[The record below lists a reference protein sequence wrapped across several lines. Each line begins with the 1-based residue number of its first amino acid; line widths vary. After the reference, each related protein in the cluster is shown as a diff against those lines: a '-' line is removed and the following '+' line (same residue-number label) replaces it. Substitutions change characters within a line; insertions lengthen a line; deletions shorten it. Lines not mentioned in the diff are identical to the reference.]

1 MKNWK
6 KLVKHLLFPPI
17 YLVVLLLP
25 LAAFA
30 LTYSFLYLPETD
42 FRRIGSY
49 ALAFYTL
56 TVWCLRLPAI
66 IRFFRRFRQEN
77 PLLRRWFSDVR
88 LRVRVTLGANALWNT
103 AYGALQ
109 LGLGIYHRSTWFYT
123 LAGYYGCL
131 GILRLILMIY
141 TLAHKEETDYG
152 RELRHYRR
160 CGWAF
165 LVLNIALSARLFL
178 LLAENRLVRHHEITT
193 IAMAAYTF
201 LSLTMAIVNVIRY
214 RKYQS
219 PVFSASKAISL
230 ASALV
235 SVLTLESTMLVTFG
249 NEAMT
254 PAIQGLFM
262 ALSGGG
268 VSILILT
275 MAVYMIATD
284 NKKIKCLENNY
295 G

>member
-1 MKNWK
+1 MKIWK
-6 KLVKHLLFPPI
+6 KLVKCILFPPKF
-17 YLVVLLLP
+17 LVALLLP
-25 LAAFA
+25 LAAVA
-30 LTYSFLYLPETD
+30 LTYSFLNLPETD

-49 ALAFYTL
+49 VLAFYTL
-56 TVWCLRLPAI
+56 TVWCVRLPAI
-66 IRFFRRFRQEN
+66 IRFSRRFRKEN
-77 PLLRRWFSDVR
+77 PLLRRWFSDVQ

-103 AYGALQ
+103 AYGGLQ

-141 TLAHKEETDYG
+141 TLSHKGEADYS

-165 LVLNIALSARLFL
+165 LFLNIALSARLFL

-201 LSLTMAIVNVIRY
+201 LSLTMAIVNVIKY

-219 PVFSASKAISL
+219 PVLSASKAISL

-235 SVLTLESTMLVTFG
+235 SILTLESTMLVTFG
-249 NEAMT
+249 TETMTEAT
-254 PAIQGLFM
+254 VRLFM

-268 VSILILT
+268 VSIFILA
-275 MAVYMIATD
+275 MAVYMIATA

>member
-56 TVWCLRLPAI
+56 IVCCVRLPAI
-66 IRFFRRFRQEN
+66 IRFSRRFRKEN
-77 PLLRRWFSDVR
+77 PLLRRWFSDVQ